1 MNTELLFRLLFL
13 LILLPTLTISSYYR
27 RKARQSG
34 ETIPRRAEGGTM
46 LALRLLGALPLL
58 VMFLL
63 TVFYPRWLT
72 WATFNGPLWLRWLGV
87 GIGVA
92 CVPLVWWVFSN
103 IRGNISETVLTKK
116 AHQLVTSGPYH
127 WVRHPLYAV
136 ALLEF
141 FALGLLANNWVIML
155 YALLGVVIFR
165 WVVIPKEE
173 QNLIKAFGEQY
184 AAYQQRTGALLPR
197 IR

>member
-13 LILLPTLTISSYYR
+13 LIFLPTLTISSYYR
-27 RKARQSG
+27 RKARQTG
-34 ETIPRRAEGGTM
+34 ETIARRAEGGLA
-46 LALRLLGALPLL
+46 LALRMLGALPLL

-72 WATFNGPLWLRWLGV
+72 WATFSGPLWLRWLGV
-87 GIGVA
+87 GIGLV

-116 AHQLVTSGPYH
+116 AHQLVTSGPYR

-136 ALLEF
+136 ALVEF
-141 FALGLLANNWVIML
+141 FALGLLASNWVIML

-173 QNLIKAFGEQY
+173 QNLLKAFGEQY

-197 IR
+197 IV